1 MPPKK
6 TAPSPPP
13 AAFSL
18 RLADQL
24 RQAAQR
30 CADST
35 GYPLTAWSALLLP
48 TTSPAAAIACTA
60 NDHGQKEREK
70 ADRRRDRT
78 PPEDRP
84 TRPKTALP
92 RRPPDSYRIT
102 TRQPPAPAGFRPH
115 RPCRGGLKRGAG
127 GERGEASRLP
137 SKATWP

>member
-6 TAPSPPP
+6 DRPISAPGRLLSSPPGP
-13 AAFSL
+13 APAGPPNG
-18 RLADQL
+18 APTPQ
-24 RQAAQR
+24 
-30 CADST
+30 

-84 TRPKTALP
+84 HPTENST
-92 RRPPDSYRIT
+92 
-102 TRQPPAPAGFRPH
+102 APAGLRIVT
-115 RPCRGGLKRGAG
+115 G
-127 GERGEASRLP
+127 
-137 SKATWP
+137 